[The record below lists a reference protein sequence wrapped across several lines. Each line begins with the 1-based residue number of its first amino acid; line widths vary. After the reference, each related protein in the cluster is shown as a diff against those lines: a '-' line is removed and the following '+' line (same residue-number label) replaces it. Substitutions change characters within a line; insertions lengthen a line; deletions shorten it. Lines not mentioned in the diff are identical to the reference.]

1 MRKLL
6 LTSVIL
12 ILCLQSFSSSPDEGI
27 WIPLLIEKYNI
38 KLMREKGFRL
48 SAEDIYSVNRACMKD
63 AVVSF
68 NGGCTAELISGEGL
82 LITNHHCGYSQI
94 QEHSSLENDYLTN
107 GFWAM
112 SRKEELPNPGVSVTL
127 LKRMEDVT
135 EKVLAGVTDE
145 MAPEEREKLISSN
158 IGSIQKNATDG
169 TGYRAMVRPFFM
181 GNQYFLFVN
190 ETFRDVRLVGA
201 PPSAIGK
208 FGGDTDNWI
217 WPRHTGDFSIFRVYA
232 DRNNQPAD
240 YSADNVPYKPA
251 YYFPISIK
259 GIKEGDFTMVFGY
272 PGSTSQYVP
281 SYHIDMIKNYVNPE
295 MIKIRT
301 KKIEII
307 DEAINSDPLIRI
319 QYSSK
324 KAGISNSW
332 KKWIGEIQG
341 LERMNTIGR
350 KQAFEE
356 KLTSWIKEDEARISK
371 YGDILPSYR
380 DLYVNLKEYTL
391 VNSFTNEVFN
401 GIEAFSLARNTRELT
416 SLFESEQTAGNE
428 VIQKARERLVAFS
441 GEFFKD
447 YNRETDKKLFID
459 LMKMYG
465 ESPGEEWLAPAY
477 IKLKNQVK
485 GDFSAI
491 ADKIYEKSV
500 FADEQ
505 KYLAFIKGYNKSS
518 INKLKKDPFY
528 SLASDAAVF
537 LAENVRPELA
547 RLNGEL
553 QKLNKRYMK
562 LQMEYDSGRIFYPD
576 ANSTLRVAFGTIQ
589 GYNSRDAVYFRHV
602 STLKGIIEKDN
613 PEIYDY
619 DVPDKLKEL
628 YSKRDYGRYS
638 QDGEIP
644 VCFIANNH
652 TTGGNSGSPVI
663 NAEGYL
669 IGINFD
675 RAWEGVASD
684 MAFNPDQSRNIS
696 LDIRYALFIIDKF
709 AGAGYLLDEMT
720 IVE

>member
-1 MRKLL
+1 MRWHLKNAKSLY
-6 LTSVIL
+6 
-12 ILCLQSFSSSPDEGI
+12 LQI
-27 WIPLLIEKYNI
+27 
-38 KLMREKGFRL
+38 
-48 SAEDIYSVNRACMKD
+48 SAA
-63 AVVSF
+63 
-68 NGGCTAELISGEGL
+68 
-82 LITNHHCGYSQI
+82 
-94 QEHSSLENDYLTN
+94 
-107 GFWAM
+107 
-112 SRKEELPNPGVSVTL
+112 
-127 LKRMEDVT
+127 
-135 EKVLAGVTDE
+135 
-145 MAPEEREKLISSN
+145 
-158 IGSIQKNATDG
+158 IQKNATDG

-319 QYSSK
+319 QYSAK

-380 DLYVNLKEYTL
+380 DLYGNLKEYTL

-416 SLFESEQTAGNE
+416 GLFESEQ
-428 VIQKARERLVAFS
+428 
-441 GEFFKD
+441 
-447 YNRETDKKLFID
+447 
-459 LMKMYG
+459 
-465 ESPGEEWLAPAY
+465 
-477 IKLKNQVK
+477 
-485 GDFSAI
+485 
-491 ADKIYEKSV
+491 
-500 FADEQ
+500 
-505 KYLAFIKGYNKSS
+505 
-518 INKLKKDPFY
+518 
-528 SLASDAAVF
+528 
-537 LAENVRPELA
+537 
-547 RLNGEL
+547 
-553 QKLNKRYMK
+553 
-562 LQMEYDSGRIFYPD
+562 DSG
-576 ANSTLRVAFGTIQ
+576 Q
-589 GYNSRDAVYFRHV
+589 
-602 STLKGIIEKDN
+602 
-613 PEIYDY
+613 
-619 DVPDKLKEL
+619 
-628 YSKRDYGRYS
+628 
-638 QDGEIP
+638 
-644 VCFIANNH
+644 
-652 TTGGNSGSPVI
+652 
-663 NAEGYL
+663 
-669 IGINFD
+669 
-675 RAWEGVASD
+675 
-684 MAFNPDQSRNIS
+684 
-696 LDIRYALFIIDKF
+696 
-709 AGAGYLLDEMT
+709 
-720 IVE
+720 